1 VQSLLKPKYRTK
13 ARQIRAGKGFIE
25 IAILRMKPMS
35 QLTQLR
41 SVLHTQFDWHGARL
55 MFLAQFL
62 LALLRVRTV
71 NLAELSTAFVG
82 TSQPESNYKRLQ
94 RFLRE
99 YRVDYRAFAQGI
111 AGWLKL
117 DGAWT
122 LTLDRTTWEFGN
134 QIHNVLMLGVVYHGV
149 AIPLLWTVLPH
160 RSNSHAHQRIALLH
174 RFRRWFPLQSQA
186 CLTADREFI
195 GKVWLKYLVTEHF
208 AYCIR
213 IRECD
218 HLHDGQHSRSS
229 KLIFADLKPS
239 QVKVLPHRWRV
250 GGQWVFV
257 VGLRLADNAL
267 LVVIT
272 DAHPERALERDALRW
287 QIETLFGCLKSRGF
301 NLEDTHIKRTD
312 RLSRL
317 LVLLTVALVW
327 AIQIGLWQ
335 HQLKPLPLKKHG
347 RPLYSLFR
355 RGLDFL
361 RHTVFNLD
369 AQPNLFHQALQFLSC
384 T

>member
-1 VQSLLKPKYRTK
+1 
-13 ARQIRAGKGFIE
+13 
-25 IAILRMKPMS
+25 MS

-41 SVLHTQFDWHGARL
+41 QALHTHFDWHGARL

-62 LALLRVRTV
+62 IALLRVRSV
-71 NLAELSTAFVG
+71 NLTELSTAFVG
-82 TSQPESNYKRLQ
+82 TAQQDSNYKRLQ

-99 YRVDYRAFAQGI
+99 YRLDYRAFAHSI
-111 AGWLKL
+111 AAWLKL
-117 DGAWT
+117 DGVWT
-122 LTLDRTTWEFGN
+122 LTLDRTTWEFGRV
-134 QIHNVLMLGVVYHGV
+134 IHNVLMLGVACDGV

-174 RFRRWFPLQSQA
+174 RFRHWFPSQRRA

-195 GKVWLKYLVTEHF
+195 GKDWIKYLVNERIAF
-208 AYCIR
+208 CIR

-218 HLHDGQHSRSS
+218 HLHDGQHARSS
-229 KLIFADLKPS
+229 KLVFADLKPH

-257 VGLRLADNAL
+257 TGLRLADQSL

-272 DAHPERALERDALRW
+272 DAHPHTALERYARRW
-287 QIETLFGCLKSRGF
+287 QIETLFGALKSRGF
-301 NLEDTHIKRTD
+301 NLEATHVTRRD
-312 RLSRL
+312 RLSKL
-317 LVLLTVALVW
+317 LALLTIALIW
-327 AIQIGLWQ
+327 ALHTGRWQ
-335 HQLKPLPLKKHG
+335 QHLKPLPLKKHG
-347 RPLYSLFR
+347 RPAQSCFR

-361 RHTVFNLD
+361 RHMVFNLES
-369 AQPNLFHQALQFLSC
+369 QPDLFHQALPFLSC